1 MKLNLPVPEVT
12 QDDMEFEDRVWGL
25 KLKMRSDRM
34 RAKIEAEIAH
44 ELMKFARQPT
54 MR

>member
-1 MKLNLPVPEVT
+1 MPQVSQEDL
-12 QDDMEFEDRVWGL
+12 DFEDRVWSL